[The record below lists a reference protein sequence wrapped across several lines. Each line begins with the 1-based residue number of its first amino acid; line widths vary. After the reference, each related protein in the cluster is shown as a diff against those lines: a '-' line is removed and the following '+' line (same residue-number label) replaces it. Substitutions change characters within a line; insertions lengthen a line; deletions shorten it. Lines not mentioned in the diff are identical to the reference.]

1 MEEFIQGVGIFGMV
15 LLVLIGL
22 VAGWLAS
29 VVAGGRNRGRYLAI
43 GVIGAL
49 VAPLLLVALGV
60 TVLAASGLLAVLL
73 AAAVGAV
80 IVLVLAKMIFD

>member
-29 VVAGGRNRGRYLAI
+29 VAAGRRNRGRYLAI

-49 VAPLLLVALGV
+49 LAPLLLVALGV

>member
-49 VAPLLLVALGV
+49 LAPLLLVALGV

>member
-1 MEEFIQGVGIFGMV
+1 MEEFIQGVGIFGLV
-15 LLVLIGL
+15 VLIVVGL
-22 VAGWLAS
+22 IAGWLAS
-29 VVAGGRNRGRYLAI
+29 MVAGERHRGRYMMI

-60 TVLAASGLLAVLL
+60 TVLAASGLLAVVL

-80 IVLVLAKMIFD
+80 IVLALAKMIFD

>member
-1 MEEFIQGVGIFGMV
+1 MEEFIQGVGIFGLV
-15 LLVLIGL
+15 VLIVVGL
-22 VAGWLAS
+22 IAGWLAS
-29 VVAGGRNRGRYLAI
+29 MVAGGRHRGRYMMI

-60 TVLAASGLLAVLL
+60 TVLAASGLLAVVL

-80 IVLVLAKMIFD
+80 IVLALAKMIFD